1 MTLQDFFNSVSSN
14 PALLAVF
21 LLAIPA
27 LAFVLNLWSGE
38 KAEEIWRW
46 RFVYATLVY
55 LACIPGI
62 FAFTLNIYLFLF
74 ERQSI
79 WQMNLITQVLPIVT
93 MAATLMLIKRK
104 LPFKYIPGFGKLSG
118 FMTLIGAV
126 IGILWFIDRTRIYAV
141 TYIPFIYIVVGFVG
155 LLLVIRFAWS
165 KLF

>member
-1 MTLQDFFNSVSSN
+1 MTLQDFFNAVSSN

-21 LLAIPA
+21 LLSIPA
-27 LAFVLNLWSGE
+27 LAFVVNMWSGAT
-38 KAEEIWRW
+38 AEEIWRW

-104 LPFKYIPGFGKLSG
+104 LPFNYIPGFGKLSG

-126 IGILWFIDRTRIYAV
+126 IGLLWFIDRTRIYAV

>member
-1 MTLQDFFNSVSSN
+1 MTLQDFFDSVSAN
-14 PALLAVF
+14 PAILAIF

-27 LAFVLNLWSGE
+27 LAFVVNLWAGE

-62 FAFTLNIYLFLF
+62 FAFTLNVYLFLF

-79 WQMNLITQVLPIVT
+79 WRMNLITQVLPVVT
-93 MAATLMLIKRK
+93 MVATLMLIKRK
-104 LPFKYIPGFGKLSG
+104 LPFAYIPGFGKLSG
-118 FMTLIGAV
+118 FMTLIAAV
-126 IGILWFIDRTRIYAV
+126 IGLLWFIDRTRIYAV
-141 TYIPFIYIVVGFVG
+141 TYIPFAYILVGFVG
-155 LLLVIRFAWS
+155 LLLLIRFAWS